1 MTDTQRWHGG
11 YMLIDEKGSTVIPSP
26 ACMRLL
32 AVKAKEG
39 EIGRVGIATD
49 QAPLIIPGG

>member
-26 ACMRLL
+26 ECMRLL